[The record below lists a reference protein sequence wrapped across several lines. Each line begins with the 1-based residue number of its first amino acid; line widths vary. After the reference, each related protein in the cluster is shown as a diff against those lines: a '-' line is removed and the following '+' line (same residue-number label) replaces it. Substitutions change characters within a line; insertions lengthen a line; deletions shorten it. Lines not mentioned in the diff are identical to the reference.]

1 MILEATAEDVIKVA
15 DTETK
20 VVEEG
25 EAKEVTESN
34 AAKPDSKVKPFR
46 AVTAQTNL
54 LRSRSTT
61 L

>member
-1 MILEATAEDVIKVA
+1 M
-15 DTETK
+15 ETK
-20 VVEEG
+20 VVDEG

-34 AAKPDSKVKPFR
+34 AAKPDCKVKLLR

-54 LRSRSTT
+54 LRSRFTT

>member
-1 MILEATAEDVIKVA
+1 M
-15 DTETK
+15 ETK

-34 AAKPDSKVKPFR
+34 AAKPDFKVKPLQ
-46 AVTAQTNL
+46 AVTAQANL